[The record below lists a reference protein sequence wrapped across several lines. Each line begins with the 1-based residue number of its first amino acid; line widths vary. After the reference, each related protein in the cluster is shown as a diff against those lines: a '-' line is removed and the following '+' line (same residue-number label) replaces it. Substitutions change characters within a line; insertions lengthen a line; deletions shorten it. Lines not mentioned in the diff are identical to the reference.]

1 MKRLNLNELQSAI
14 ISGKTSCVQEV
25 ELSITKANEKSELNI
40 FIEIFLDS
48 AISKAKEVDAKF
60 AAGTSGRLAGMI
72 IGIKDNLCYKGH
84 KVSASSKMLKDF
96 ESQFNSTVVQKLLD
110 ADAIILGRTGGDEFA
125 MGSSSETSFYG
136 PVKNPLNPL
145 MSPGGSS
152 GGSAAAVSS
161 GICHAAIGSD
171 TGGSI
176 RQPAAFCGIY
186 GVKPSYGRVSRHGVI
201 AYASSFD
208 QVGPLAN
215 SIEDLALIT
224 EVISGGDDFDT
235 TCSKVAVP
243 KMSYREKE
251 TKPLKLGYYKSML
264 DSPALDPEIR
274 EKFFET
280 LSSLRTAGHNIK
292 ILEFPFFDVL
302 IPIYY
307 ILTTAEASSNLA
319 RYDGIHVGH
328 RTSSFSDIESLYKNS
343 RSEGFGEEVKRR
355 IMLGTFVLSSGYYDA
370 FYGKAQ
376 KARRVVRDS
385 TIKDLSGLDGI
396 IGPTT
401 PNTAF
406 PLGQDYADPTV
417 LYLEDMFTVQAPLSG
432 IPAISIPIGTHSN
445 GMPYGMQVMGSSFDE
460 QSIFQI
466 AKIIESLP

>member
-1 MKRLNLNELQSAI
+1 VTQINLSELQSAI
-14 ISGKTSCVQEV
+14 TAGETSCVQEV
-25 ELSITKANEKSELNI
+25 KSFIDLAHKKSDLNI
-40 FIEIFLDS
+40 FIELFEDS
-48 AISKAKEVDAKF
+48 AISKAIEVDRKF
-60 AAGTSGRLAGMI
+60 INGNAGKLAGMI
-72 IGIKDNLCYKGH
+72 IAIKDNLCYAGH

-110 ADAIILGRTGGDEFA
+110 ADAIIIGRTGGDEFA

-145 MSPGGSS
+145 MTPGGSS
-152 GGSAAAVSS
+152 GGSAAAVAA
-161 GICHAAIGSD
+161 GLCHASLGSD

-176 RQPAAFCGIY
+176 RQPAAFCGVY
-186 GVKPSYGRVSRHGVI
+186 GIKPTYGRVSRHGVI

-208 QVGPLAN
+208 QVGPIGSSL
-215 SIEDLALIT
+215 EDLATIT
-224 EVISGGDDFDT
+224 EVISGKDDYDT
-235 TCSKVAVP
+235 TCSESDVP
-243 KMSYREKE
+243 KMLDVKNQKKTLR
-251 TKPLKLGYYKSML
+251 LGYYKSMI

-274 EKFFET
+274 QKFIETVEKLR
-280 LSSLRTAGHNIK
+280 LSGHK
-292 ILEFPFFDVL
+292 IVELEFSFFDSL

-319 RYDGIHVGH
+319 RYDGIHIGN
-328 RTSSFSDIESLYKNS
+328 RNSNFTDLESLYKKS

-385 TIKDLSGLDGI
+385 TIKDLDGLDGI

-406 PLGQDYADPTV
+406 PLGQEYTDPTV

-445 GMPYGMQVMGSSFDE
+445 GLPYGMQIMGSNFDE
-460 QSIFQI
+460 QSIFAI
-466 AKIIESLP
+466 AKVIESLD

>member
-235 TCSKVAVP
+235 TCSKVA
-243 KMSYREKE
+243 
-251 TKPLKLGYYKSML
+251 
-264 DSPALDPEIR
+264 SP
-274 EKFFET
+274 
-280 LSSLRTAGHNIK
+280 TA
-292 ILEFPFFDVL
+292 P
-302 IPIYY
+302 
-307 ILTTAEASSNLA
+307 
-319 RYDGIHVGH
+319 
-328 RTSSFSDIESLYKNS
+328 
-343 RSEGFGEEVKRR
+343 
-355 IMLGTFVLSSGYYDA
+355 
-370 FYGKAQ
+370 
-376 KARRVVRDS
+376 
-385 TIKDLSGLDGI
+385 
-396 IGPTT
+396 
-401 PNTAF
+401 
-406 PLGQDYADPTV
+406 
-417 LYLEDMFTVQAPLSG
+417 AP
-432 IPAISIPIGTHSN
+432 P
-445 GMPYGMQVMGSSFDE
+445 
-460 QSIFQI
+460 
-466 AKIIESLP
+466 